1 MVLLKS
7 AVESKIHPNV
17 ERVFGLDRGIANL
30 FGHEVVNAS
39 DGQCQIRTTVTEQFV
54 NAAGFGHGSLAFTL
68 MDTASAYA
76 VASIES
82 KGVTVNANVTYVKS
96 VAAGDEMIAQSSI
109 LTRSKRMVSLR
120 SEVMVAEDLVAHG
133 TFIFQLLESKN

>member
-1 MVLLKS
+1 M
-7 AVESKIHPNV
+7 ENKIHPNV

-120 SEVMVAEDLVAHG
+120 SDVMVAEDLVAHG

>member
-1 MVLLKS
+1 M
-7 AVESKIHPNV
+7 ENKIHPNV

-96 VAAGDEMIAQSSI
+96 VSAGDEMIAQSSI

-120 SEVMVAEDLVAHG
+120 SEVMVAEDLIAHG

>member
-1 MVLLKS
+1 M
-7 AVESKIHPNV
+7 EYKIHPNV

-96 VAAGDEMIAQSSI
+96 VSAGDEMIAQSSI

-120 SEVMVAEDLVAHG
+120 SEVMVAEDLIAHG

>member
-1 MVLLKS
+1 M
-7 AVESKIHPNV
+7 ENKIHPNV

-82 KGVTVNANVTYVKS
+82 KGVTVNAHVTYVKS